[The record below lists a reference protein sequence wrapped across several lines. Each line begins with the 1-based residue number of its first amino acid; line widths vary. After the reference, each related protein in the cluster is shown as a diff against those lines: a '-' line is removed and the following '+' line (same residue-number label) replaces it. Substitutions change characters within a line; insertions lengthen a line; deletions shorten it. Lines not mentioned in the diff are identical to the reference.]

1 MMWWGRYVWAVLLP
15 FVLELDC
22 GPVTWPVVMLIS
34 IGFFGCAVGRP
45 RSMRAARACCR
56 WHSFL
61 PMAQQVALLSPT
73 HASAPHGVRC
83 ACRLDEVAEILAS
96 PFGNDPNHID
106 LGPEALNLID
116 DLEIMFEKHD
126 MPIGEVLTGTTNE
139 HAFSQ
144 LGLTPV
150 RRHRLQPY

>member
-1 MMWWGRYVWAVLLP
+1 LRSGPLNDVAGQVCLGRAAAV
-15 FVLELDC
+15 
-22 GPVTWPVVMLIS
+22 
-34 IGFFGCAVGRP
+34 RP
-45 RSMRAARACCR
+45 RARLRTGHLAGRHAHLHRIFRVRGWSSAIDARRPCL
-56 WHSFL
+56 L